1 MNKNTPHSN
10 EDSFWSKQ
18 SKRII
23 LRYFSKME
31 KGRMEIEL
39 PCGEKIICGDDENC
53 NPAKM
58 RIRSSNFFKKCVLYG
73 DIGLGEAY
81 VEGDWDTDDISSV
94 ISWFI
99 LNVKKSPSK
108 SVETARSFFDQQP
121 RCNKPNKTQIP
132 S

>member
-58 RIRSSNFFKKCVLYG
+58 RIRS
-73 DIGLGEAY
+73 
-81 VEGDWDTDDISSV
+81 
-94 ISWFI
+94 
-99 LNVKKSPSK
+99 
-108 SVETARSFFDQQP
+108 
-121 RCNKPNKTQIP
+121 
-132 S
+132 